1 MIDKTRIEKLVNE
14 FIEGTGIFLVA
25 VKVSTSN
32 RIMVL
37 ADTMKGITIDECA
50 ELHRY
55 VEKNLDRNI
64 EDYELQISSPG
75 LDSPFKVIEQY
86 YRNEGSRIEVVSKE
100 GQKMTGILKNVTGG
114 GFELETE
121 KKVKGKALEINDVSF
136 NFDQVKSA
144 KVVFTI
150 N

>member
-100 GQKMTGILKNVTGG
+100 GQKMTGILKNVTEG

-121 KKVKGKALEINDVSF
+121 RKVKGKALEINDVSF

>member
-100 GQKMTGILKNVTGG
+100 GQKMTGILKNVTEG

-121 KKVKGKALEINDVSF
+121 RKVKGKALEIKDVSF

>member
-1 MIDKTRIEKLVNE
+1 
-14 FIEGTGIFLVA
+14 
-25 VKVSTSN
+25 
-32 RIMVL
+32 MVL
-37 ADTMKGITIDECA
+37 ADTMKGITIDECG

-86 YRNEGSRIEVVSKE
+86 YRNEGSKIEVVSKE
-100 GQKMTGILKNVTGG
+100 GQKMTGILKNVTEG

-121 KKVKGKALEINDVSF
+121 RKVKGKALEIKDVSF

>member
-32 RIMVL
+32 RIVIL